1 MLPYHKKVRFADE
14 TVELQIS
21 GDRMETILVFSVL
34 LLACSISAA
43 QTAEDEVIL
52 KKKIA
57 LLQPFTSDMEAVLT
71 GIVASLAVQ
80 KEQITLLQK
89 ENQGTKLC

>member
-1 MLPYHKKVRFADE
+1 MLPCHKKVRFADE

>member
-71 GIVASLAVQ
+71 GIVTSLAVQ

-89 ENQGTKLC
+89 ENRGTKLC

>member
-1 MLPYHKKVRFADE
+1 
-14 TVELQIS
+14 
-21 GDRMETILVFSVL
+21 METILVFSVL

-57 LLQPFTSDMEAVLT
+57 LLQPFASDMEAVLT

>member
-14 TVELQIS
+14 TVELQI
-21 GDRMETILVFSVL
+21 FSVL

>member
-21 GDRMETILVFSVL
+21 GDGMETILVFSVL

-71 GIVASLAVQ
+71 GIVTSLAVQ

>member
-1 MLPYHKKVRFADE
+1 
-14 TVELQIS
+14 
-21 GDRMETILVFSVL
+21 METILVFSVL

-43 QTAEDEVIL
+43 PTADDEVIL

-57 LLQPFTSDMEAVLT
+57 LLQPGACDMEAVLT
-71 GIVASLAVQ
+71 GIVTSLAVQ

>member
-21 GDRMETILVFSVL
+21 GDRMETILGFSVL

-57 LLQPFTSDMEAVLT
+57 LLQPFASDMEAVLT

>member
-71 GIVASLAVQ
+71 GIVTSLAVQ

>member
-89 ENQGTKLC
+89 DNQGTKLC